1 MLEAL
6 RRKQSEKSLRG
17 MYRLTVDVRKQRHVA
32 LDNRAKARPQKRSK
46 IFTTLRGGDTMDKLD
61 QIFEMQAQLDN
72 RIIRERNIEK
82 SLSVWVR
89 DLTVAMEDE
98 ISEVRR
104 EINWK
109 WWKNEKPIDIIALRE
124 EVIDLW
130 HFLVS
135 LSQKVGLTADDVYR
149 VYCEKNAE
157 NHARQDGTS
166 NKGGYKVAERSDL

>member
-1 MLEAL
+1 MIFGDGLTNKTNEQKKPEKIAAKVIGRHNDAL
-6 RRKQSEKSLRG
+6 RK
-17 MYRLTVDVRKQRHVA
+17 
-32 LDNRAKARPQKRSK
+32 LDD
-46 IFTTLRGGDTMDKLD
+46 GGDTMDKLD
-61 QIFEMQAQLDN
+61 QIFEMQAQLDS
-72 RIIRERNIEK
+72 RIIRERNIIK
-82 SLSVWVR
+82 SLSEWVR

-109 WWKNEKPIDIIALRE
+109 WWKNEKPIDIDALRE

-135 LSQKVGLTADDVYR
+135 LSQKVGLTAEDVYR

-166 NKGGYKVAERSDL
+166 SKGGYKVDERSDL

>member
-1 MLEAL
+1 MTNDDIWRWANEQDSRTEKARKIAAKVIGRHNDAL
-6 RRKQSEKSLRG
+6 RK
-17 MYRLTVDVRKQRHVA
+17 
-32 LDNRAKARPQKRSK
+32 LDD
-46 IFTTLRGGDTMDKLD
+46 GGNTMDKLD
-61 QIFEMQAQLDN
+61 QIFEMQAQLDK

-82 SLSVWVR
+82 SLDEWVR
-89 DLTVAMEDE
+89 DLTVAIEDE
-98 ISEVRR
+98 ISEIRR

-109 WWKNEKPIDIIALRE
+109 WWKNEKPIDINALRE

-149 VYCEKNAE
+149 VYYEKNAE

-166 NKGGYKVAERSDL
+166 KKKGYSLDELLSKNRHEEIEM